1 MLKYNVTL
9 HNDMMDINVAG
20 MKPLIP
26 SECFISAKH
35 YIACGFAHQIIYTI
49 HILILIPQLS

>member
-1 MLKYNVTL
+1 
-9 HNDMMDINVAG
+9 MMEINVAG
-20 MKPLIP
+20 MKPSIP

-35 YIACGFAHQIIYTI
+35 YISCGLVHQTIYTT

>member
-1 MLKYNVTL
+1 
-9 HNDMMDINVAG
+9 MMEINVAG

-35 YIACGFAHQIIYTI
+35 YIACGFAHQTIYTI